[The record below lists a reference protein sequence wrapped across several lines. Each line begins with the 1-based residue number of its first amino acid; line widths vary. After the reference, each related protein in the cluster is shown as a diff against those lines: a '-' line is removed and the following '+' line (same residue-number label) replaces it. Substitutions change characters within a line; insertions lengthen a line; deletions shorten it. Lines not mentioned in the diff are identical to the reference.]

1 MELKSSKKIAIIGA
15 GVIGLYL
22 AWKLSKAGHKVT
34 VFEKNEKVGQK
45 PCSGLI
51 SERIK
56 NFVPFNGSI
65 IENKINSCLIHFSGK
80 DIELRFKPVSFAI
93 KRQKLDKH
101 LYNLAQE
108 SEVKILLSH
117 PIEEIPSGFDRVIGC
132 DGSLSKVRELLSLP
146 KPLFKLGLQVFLPI
160 KDFSNQV
167 EIWPIK
173 QGFFWRIPRGK
184 NIEYGLI
191 GNPKTANQEFESLFF
206 NVTGQNL
213 ITAGKKELALIPQA
227 LIIPDNRNV
236 TLCGD
241 AMGLTKPWSGGGV
254 IWGLTAAEILLKYF
268 PDFGKYHREV
278 KKFFG
283 LKILKGKL
291 TTNLV
296 YFLGNNFSWFLPSE
310 ISRDND
316 FPFL

>member
-1 MELKSSKKIAIIGA
+1 MKLKSSKKIAIVGA

-34 VFEKNEKVGQK
+34 VFEKNKKVGQK
-45 PCSGLI
+45 SCSGLI

-80 DIELRFKPVSFAI
+80 DIKLRFKPVHFAI
-93 KRQKLDKH
+93 NRQRLDKH
-101 LYNLAQE
+101 LYNLAQDAGA
-108 SEVKILLSH
+108 KILLNH
-117 PIEEIPSGFDRVIGC
+117 PIKEIPLGFDKVIGC
-132 DGSLSKVRELLSLP
+132 DGSLSEVRELLSLP
-146 KPLFKLGLQVFLPI
+146 KPSFRLGLQVFLPI
-160 KDFSNQV
+160 EDFSNQV

-173 QGFFWRIPRGK
+173 QGFFWKIPRGIQ
-184 NIEYGLI
+184 IEYGALGDPSSI
-191 GNPKTANQEFESLFF
+191 KKYFKEFRKRQKINFSGIKLK
-206 NVTGQNL
+206 VS
-213 ITAGKKELALIPQA
+213 LIPQG
-227 LIIPDNRNV
+227 LIVPGTKNI

-268 PDFGKYHREV
+268 PDFGRYHKEV

-283 LKILKGKL
+283 PKILKGKL
-291 TTNLV
+291 TTNLIW
-296 YFLGNNFSWFLPSE
+296 FLGNNFSWLLPSE